1 LVTAGPT
8 FEAIDP
14 VRGISNLSSGKMG
27 FAIARAAE
35 EAGAHVTLVAGP
47 AVLPT
52 PAKVTRI
59 DVVSAAQMADAVMSR
74 VNDCDVFVAVAAVA
88 DYAPERSAEKKIKKS
103 DAALT
108 VLLKPTIDILAS
120 VASREDPPYCVGF
133 AAESHDVAEN
143 AEAKRRR
150 KRVPLIVANRVQ
162 DTLGS
167 DESEVTLLDDAGA
180 HPLPKMDKLSLA
192 RRLIAEI
199 AARIARR

>member
-1 LVTAGPT
+1 
-8 FEAIDP
+8 
-14 VRGISNLSSGKMG
+14 MG

-35 EAGAHVTLVAGP
+35 EGGAHVTLIAGP
-47 AVLPT
+47 AALPT
-52 PAKVTRI
+52 PPKVTRI

-74 VNDCDVFVAVAAVA
+74 INDCDVFVAVAAVA
-88 DYAPERSAEKKIKKS
+88 DYAPERSAAKKIKKS

-199 AARIARR
+199 AVRIAKR